1 MKKFFATIGRFLKNN
16 YWIQPL
22 LLVLIVFILVFSLQ
36 GFDSVINSIRNW
48 ISPNSKCSACTSMK
62 YDKAKEKLAA
72 IKDEEALYVLVYE
85 DDCEA
90 CKNIYQRLNNY
101 IKANGLTVYSIN
113 IGIKKENSLTG
124 EVTYYDNSLGLD
136 ADGNGQD
143 ELAELAESV
152 RLYLVNYTDSS
163 VSKTAYTYSLAKPTL
178 IRFVKGEDGATVQG
192 ALSDSSKF
200 TTEYLKEFTSAE
212 NYN

>member
-90 CKNIYQRLNNY
+90 CKNIYQKLNNY

-143 ELAELAESV
+143 ELAELTESV

-163 VSKTAYTYSLAKPTL
+163 VSKTA
-178 IRFVKGEDGATVQG
+178 
-192 ALSDSSKF
+192 
-200 TTEYLKEFTSAE
+200 
-212 NYN
+212 